1 MWEWSLV
8 SPKLFKGLLGCIGSL
23 YVFAVA
29 TSASA
34 STVEL
39 LDVQWNQG
47 SVYAQVNLN
56 GTDNPSTDT
65 KPVDAP
71 GTPKAH
77 ASLSAGSQSGTASA
91 SVTVSLKPSQE
102 LLASASTDSVGALA
116 TADAVVQLTYQIE
129 ILGAPGLV
137 DLTVQ
142 SKSYSTSA
150 GAGDASTELDLKG
163 MPGPIVGGP
172 SVGYTY
178 ETGSNGGAPLGGFAE
193 SFNLNETYTTQ
204 ADLPFAVSMLV
215 SAASQ
220 NFSTGSGSGTSY
232 LDPYFSVPN
241 GYSIL
246 LSNGVGNSLPPAVP
260 EIPTWS
266 MMLFGFSGL
275 GFWVYRYR
283 TSRKAVSVGAA

>member
-1 MWEWSLV
+1 MKNAAACGNLDLTELFILEVSRFYGGCGKSTSV

-56 GTDNPSTDT
+56 GTDNPMTNM

-102 LLASASTDSVGALA
+102 LLASASTDLVGALA

-129 ILGAPGLV
+129 IL
-137 DLTVQ
+137 
-142 SKSYSTSA
+142 
-150 GAGDASTELDLKG
+150 ERLDWW
-163 MPGPIVGGP
+163 I
-172 SVGYTY
+172 
-178 ETGSNGGAPLGGFAE
+178 
-193 SFNLNETYTTQ
+193 
-204 ADLPFAVSMLV
+204 
-215 SAASQ
+215 
-220 NFSTGSGSGTSY
+220 
-232 LDPYFSVPN
+232 
-241 GYSIL
+241 
-246 LSNGVGNSLPPAVP
+246 
-260 EIPTWS
+260 
-266 MMLFGFSGL
+266 
-275 GFWVYRYR
+275 
-283 TSRKAVSVGAA
+283 